1 MPFATIIALV
11 TALLSA
17 AVEPGSIPNS
27 ITESG
32 RPAITPL
39 QSGGPEPPTS
49 EVRVGDLAPD
59 FSFEGFDGRW
69 RNLHAQV
76 VQGPV
81 LLVIA
86 PDSDPLMS
94 LERER
99 AALLERG
106 IVPVAVIDAP
116 PRAVA
121 SWSRKLNLHYTVI
134 PDPRRVIAEQFN
146 AIQSRTHAAV
156 PAWFVIDRSG
166 RVRALE
172 RGRFPSAGFT
182 PVAAQALGL
191 PAPGAVLPTRTRR

>member
-1 MPFATIIALV
+1 MPFATIIALL

-17 AVEPGSIPNS
+17 AVEPGSVPNS

-32 RPAITPL
+32 RPAIAL
-39 QSGGPEPPTS
+39 QSGGPEPPAS

-69 RNLHAQV
+69 RNLHDLR

-86 PDSDPLMS
+86 PDSDPLLS

-99 AALLERG
+99 ASLVGRG
-106 IVPVAVIDAP
+106 IVPVAVVDAP
-116 PRAVA
+116 LRAVA
-121 SWSRKLNLHYTVI
+121 SWTRKLNLHYTVI

-172 RGRFPSAGFT
+172 RGRFPTDGFLS
-182 PVAAQALGL
+182 VAAQALGL
-191 PAPGAVLPTRTRR
+191 PTPGVALPTRR

>member
-1 MPFATIIALV
+1 MPFASMIALV

-17 AVEPGSIPNS
+17 TVEPGSIPTS

-32 RPAITPL
+32 RPAIAPL
-39 QSGGPEPPTS
+39 QSGGPEPPAS
-49 EVRVGDLAPD
+49 EVRVSDFAPD

-69 RNLHAQV
+69 RNLHDLR

-81 LLVIA
+81 LLLIA
-86 PDSDPLMS
+86 PDSDPLLS

-99 AALLERG
+99 ASLVQRG
-106 IVPVAVIDAP
+106 IVPVAVVDAS

-121 SWSRKLNLHYTVI
+121 SWTRKLNLHYTVI

-146 AIQSRTHAAV
+146 AIESRTHAAV

-172 RGRFPSAGFT
+172 RGRFPSAGFL

-191 PAPGAVLPTRTRR
+191 PAPGVALPTRR